1 MIISLNDLNKWK
13 SNSLKLAIREGYDLS
28 ILDFIEKNANLR
40 LIRRLPPKGIW
51 YGYCYYDQKSP
62 EIEVYYRNLSTESI
76 DTIVIALRE
85 SGMNNNLLEEV
96 IAKINGIP
104 PIKLYEIYNQSG
116 MDHELIG
123 HLYNNLKGLRHDERA
138 AVETQIEFA
147 KLRAKGIFGKNWG
160 RIIEIMPIVLGYH
173 KSIDEFK

>member
-1 MIISLNDLNKWK
+1 MIISLNDLNQWK

-76 DTIVIALRE
+76 DTIVIALIIDYCMGTNKQKM
-85 SGMNNNLLEEV
+85 SDGFYLGAAIIILAIFAHAYV
-96 IAKINGIP
+96 KTKKI
-104 PIKLYEIYNQSG
+104 KT
-116 MDHELIG
+116 D
-123 HLYNNLKGLRHDERA
+123 KA
-138 AVETQIEFA
+138 A
-147 KLRAKGIFGKNWG
+147 
-160 RIIEIMPIVLGYH
+160 
-173 KSIDEFK
+173 